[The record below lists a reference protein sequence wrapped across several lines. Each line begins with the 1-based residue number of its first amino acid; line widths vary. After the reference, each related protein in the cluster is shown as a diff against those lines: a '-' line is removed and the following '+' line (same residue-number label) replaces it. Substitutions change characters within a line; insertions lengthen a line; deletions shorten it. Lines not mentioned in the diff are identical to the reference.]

1 MAIAANINRKIISVQ
16 VARGINLRVLHV
28 DQMLVEETQKTALI
42 SAEIRETNRTGD
54 LSSLALVPVIVVK
67 KLNFT
72 QDYWL

>member
-1 MAIAANINRKIISVQ
+1 
-16 VARGINLRVLHV
+16 
-28 DQMLVEETQKTALI
+28 MLVEESLRTALL
-42 SAEIRETNRTGD
+42 SAEAKEIKRTGD